1 MAPRYSGETRENRV
15 NPYRTGLDWTM
26 KSRRKKQSVEEGF
39 PWLETP
45 STALSVIN
53 SELET
58 RLATKPLLR
67 EFIET
72 PFSGAMSS
80 LELEVDDLE
89 VLGLG
94 GAKIL
99 TSPFITLSD
108 LDRLAIILERS
119 RELIARRD
127 SERSA
132 SDEDAL
138 DALWENHL
146 ASIGWESALNDD
158 LEKYLQIRPW
168 EQGGELTRPLLRLV
182 APPSMT
188 ESARTTEGTVLEQ
201 LIASF
206 TAEVEAHVLYSMENY
221 GSQKQNRWGHLP
233 SLDTYHRGM
242 DRQWLNLSSA
252 MRWQVLDDIRETLIL
267 WKIAEPVINHPSRP
281 GVSAALTY
289 GLQLSLKSSGS
300 KPVVRAE
307 SAVGKS
313 LNNLRASW
321 AFVIAKDPT
330 AAQWA
335 ALVLR
340 PRGTIGELG
349 TAIRS
354 MASDDIAWAASPG
367 RKPKGTAVSMS
378 VVQSWV
384 CDSCGC
390 EFAPGDHSHDSP
402 GALSVGRSIEGK
414 SDDLYG
420 THSRV
425 LFGLPDRAH
434 QWQRLMC
441 AELIKEYDSPC
452 WARGGVLVPT
462 FV

>member
-1 MAPRYSGETRENRV
+1 
-15 NPYRTGLDWTM
+15 M
-26 KSRRKKQSVEEGF
+26 KSRRKKISVETGF
-39 PWLETP
+39 SWLGTP
-45 STALSVIN
+45 STALPVIN

-58 RLATKPLLR
+58 RLVTKPMLR

-72 PFSGAMSS
+72 PSSGAMSS
-80 LELEVDDLE
+80 MELEVEDLE
-89 VLGLG
+89 VLGLA

-99 TSPFITLSD
+99 TGPLIALSD

-127 SERSA
+127 IERSA

-138 DALWENHL
+138 DALWESQM
-146 ASIGWESALNDD
+146 ASIDSENALNED

-168 EQGGELTRPLLRLV
+168 EQGGELTRPILRLV

-188 ESARTTEGTVLEQ
+188 ESVSTTEGSVRDQ
-201 LIASF
+201 LVASF
-206 TAEVEAHVLYSMENY
+206 KAESDKSVLYLLESL
-221 GSQKQNRWGHLP
+221 GSQEKNRWGHLP

-289 GLQLSLKSSGS
+289 GLQLSLKSSES
-300 KPVVRAE
+300 KSVVRAE

-321 AFVIAKDPT
+321 AFVITKDPT

-402 GALSVGRSIEGK
+402 GAVSVGRSIEGK
-414 SDDLYG
+414 SDKLYG

-441 AELIKEYDSPC
+441 AELSEENDSPC

>member
-1 MAPRYSGETRENRV
+1 METFTERDLGEV
-15 NPYRTGLDWTM
+15 M
-26 KSRRKKQSVEEGF
+26 KSRRKKQSAETGF
-39 PWLETP
+39 SWLEAP
-45 STALSVIN
+45 SAALPVIN

-58 RLATKPLLR
+58 RLVTKPMLR

-72 PFSGAMSS
+72 PSS
-80 LELEVDDLE
+80 ESMPNLQLEVEDLE
-89 VLGLG
+89 VLGLA

-99 TSPFITLSD
+99 TSPFIALSD
-108 LDRLAIILERS
+108 LDRLEIILERS

-127 SERSA
+127 NERSA

-146 ASIGWESALNDD
+146 ASIGWEDALNDD

-168 EQGGELTRPLLRLV
+168 KQGGELTRPILRLV

-188 ESARTTEGTVLEQ
+188 ESTRTTEGSMREQ
-201 LIASF
+201 LLASF
-206 TAEVEAHVLYSMENY
+206 IAESDANVQYRLESF
-221 GSQKQNRWGHLP
+221 GSQEKKRWGHLP
-233 SLDTYHRGM
+233 SPDTYHRGM

-267 WKIAEPVINHPSRP
+267 WKIAEPVINHPSKP
-281 GVSAALTY
+281 GVSAALTF

-321 AFVIAKDPT
+321 AYVIDKDPT

-335 ALVLR
+335 ALVLI
-340 PRGTIGELG
+340 PRGTIGEIG

-354 MASDDIAWAASPG
+354 MASDDTAWAASPG

-378 VVQSWV
+378 VVQSWI
-384 CDSCGC
+384 CDSCGR

-402 GALSVGRSIEGK
+402 DALSVGQSIEGK
-414 SDDLYG
+414 NDKLYG

-452 WARGGVLVPT
+452 WVRGGVLVPT

>member
-1 MAPRYSGETRENRV
+1 MIS
-15 NPYRTGLDWTM
+15 
-26 KSRRKKQSVEEGF
+26 RKKKKSVETGF
-39 PWLETP
+39 PWLEAP
-45 STALSVIN
+45 SAAISVIN
-53 SELET
+53 SDLEM
-58 RLATKPLLR
+58 RLASKPLLR
-67 EFIET
+67 EFVEA
-72 PFSGAMSS
+72 PSSGAMSS
-80 LELEVDDLE
+80 LQLEVEDLE
-89 VLGLG
+89 VLGLA

-99 TSPFITLSD
+99 MSPQIELSD
-108 LDRLAIILERS
+108 LDRLAAILDLS
-119 RELIARRD
+119 RELILRRD
-127 SERSA
+127 LERPP
-132 SDEDAL
+132 SDEMAE
-138 DALWENHL
+138 WQSQL
-146 ASIGWESALNDD
+146 ASIDSENGLSED
-158 LEKYLQIRPW
+158 LEKYLQIRLW
-168 EQGGELTRPLLRLV
+168 SRSGELTRPVLRLA
-182 APPSMT
+182 APSALSESGAIGEKSVLDQILASERVQRESMDLYIQ
-188 ESARTTEGTVLEQ
+188 EKYGNQRKNDLGQ
-201 LIASF
+201 LPD
-206 TAEVEAHVLYSMENY
+206 
-221 GSQKQNRWGHLP
+221 LP
-233 SLDTYHRGM
+233 TYHREM
-242 DRQWLNLSSA
+242 DRRWLNLSSA

-267 WKIAEPVINHPSRP
+267 WKIAEPVINHPSKP

-321 AFVIAKDPT
+321 AFVIRKDPT

-335 ALVLR
+335 ALVLA
-340 PRGTIGELG
+340 PPGTVGDLG

-354 MASDDIAWAASPG
+354 MASDNIAWAASPG
-367 RKPKGTAVSMS
+367 RKPKGSVVSMS

-384 CDSCGC
+384 CDSCGR

-402 GALSVGRSIEGK
+402 DALSVGRSIEGK
-414 SDDLYG
+414 SDKELYG

-441 AELIKEYDSPC
+441 AALIEEHDSPC

>member
-1 MAPRYSGETRENRV
+1 MAS
-15 NPYRTGLDWTM
+15 
-26 KSRRKKQSVEEGF
+26 
-39 PWLETP
+39 
-45 STALSVIN
+45 I
-53 SELET
+53 
-58 RLATKPLLR
+58 
-67 EFIET
+67 
-72 PFSGAMSS
+72 
-80 LELEVDDLE
+80 
-89 VLGLG
+89 
-94 GAKIL
+94 
-99 TSPFITLSD
+99 
-108 LDRLAIILERS
+108 
-119 RELIARRD
+119 D
-127 SERSA
+127 SE
-132 SDEDAL
+132 
-138 DALWENHL
+138 N
-146 ASIGWESALNDD
+146 ALNED
-158 LEKYLQIRPW
+158 LEKFLQLRLW
-168 EQGGELTRPLLRLV
+168 TRGGELTRPVLRLV
-182 APPSMT
+182 VPPSMI
-188 ESARTTEGTVLEQ
+188 ESTRTTKGSDWERILGSVKDE
-201 LIASF
+201 I
-206 TAEVEAHVLYSMENY
+206 EAKVLYSMEKY
-221 GSQKQNRWGHLP
+221 RSQDKNRLGNLP
-233 SLDTYHRGM
+233 DLNTYHRGM
-242 DRQWLNLSSA
+242 DSRWLNLSSA

-267 WKIAEPVINHPSRP
+267 WKIAEPVINHPSKP

-289 GLQLSLKSSGS
+289 GLQLSLKSSES
-300 KPVVRAE
+300 NAVVRAE

-354 MASDDIAWAASPG
+354 MASDDIAWAALPG

-384 CDSCGC
+384 CDGCGC

-441 AELIKEYDSPC
+441 AEIIEEHDSPC
-452 WARGGVLVPT
+452 WARGGVLVPL
-462 FV
+462 FIQ